1 MQTLLKTLILIATG
15 LFLYSRV
22 LNDSI
27 FFYINERF
35 ITLTVAASVG
45 FILVAVSYYRRS
57 ANHDHDHDHG
67 DGHGH
72 GSLTWLGWVIVAI
85 PVVFGLLVR
94 PQPLGAAAVS
104 NREVNITSM
113 TSVTAPS
120 SDGRVNLQVG
130 EKTIVDWLV
139 EFQRQEPTAFTG
151 EEASVVGFVYRDER
165 FGEDSF
171 LVGRFILSCCVA
183 DASPVGLVV
192 RWPSALELPTDQW
205 VEVQG
210 HFEVSTFD
218 GLEIPILVADD
229 IKLIDPPNNPYLY
242 G

>member
-57 ANHDHDHDHG
+57 ANHDHDHG
-67 DGHGH
+67 DGHEH

-94 PQPLGAAAVS
+94 PQPLARPRSA
-104 NREVNITSM
+104 T
-113 TSVTAPS
+113 
-120 SDGRVNLQVG
+120 
-130 EKTIVDWLV
+130 
-139 EFQRQEPTAFTG
+139 
-151 EEASVVGFVYRDER
+151 
-165 FGEDSF
+165 
-171 LVGRFILSCCVA
+171 
-183 DASPVGLVV
+183 V
-192 RWPSALELPTDQW
+192 RSISRP
-205 VEVQG
+205 
-210 HFEVSTFD
+210 
-218 GLEIPILVADD
+218 
-229 IKLIDPPNNPYLY
+229 
-242 G
+242 